1 MDRREFVRLTGGGMT
16 ASAIAETVVSAQQ
29 AQSPAITKPGAQKAA
44 QKVLFKVGTGGGTS
58 ADSLKLLS
66 TYGVNN
72 VTGGT
77 GSRRLDEAWS
87 VESLSRRRDLA
98 ASYGVSLDMLSLP
111 MSSSEI
117 SIAEMPDIYLAGPN
131 RDRQIDEI
139 CQMIRNSARA
149 GIFNMKYNFTFLG
162 VVRTGRSIAKP
173 GQPDPVAIRGAKG
186 RGEAYY
192 NEFIYAGAK
201 QDPPLTIAGP
211 VSEDLYWERITYFL
225 ERVVPV
231 ATEYKVK
238 IGCHP
243 QDPGMPKGKGWRGI
257 QPVLGMVDGLKKF
270 VSIKESP
277 YHGLNFC
284 MGTVA
289 EMLVNPNEELPDI
302 IRYFGTRKKIHNVH
316 FRNIQG
322 GFLNFR
328 ETFIDNGDIDMVK
341 MARVFKEVGYDGMLQ
356 PDHMPLVN
364 IEGPGGSTIAG
375 HLYALAYIKA
385 VIAAVSSES

>member
-1 MDRREFVRLTGGGMT
+1 
-16 ASAIAETVVSAQQ
+16 
-29 AQSPAITKPGAQKAA
+29 
-44 QKVLFKVGTGGGTS
+44 
-58 ADSLKLLS
+58 
-66 TYGVNN
+66 
-72 VTGGT
+72 
-77 GSRRLDEAWS
+77 
-87 VESLSRRRDLA
+87 
-98 ASYGVSLDMLSLP
+98 
-111 MSSSEI
+111 
-117 SIAEMPDIYLAGPN
+117 
-131 RDRQIDEI
+131 
-139 CQMIRNSARA
+139 MIRNSARA
-149 GIFNMKYNFTFLG
+149 GIMNMKYNFTFLG
-162 VVRTGRSIAKP
+162 VVRTSRNIAKP
-173 GQPDPVAIRGAKG
+173 GQPDPVTIRGAQG
-186 RGEAYY
+186 RGASYY
-192 NEFIYAGAK
+192 NEFIYAGAR

-284 MGTVA
+284 IGTVS
-289 EMLVNPNEELPDI
+289 EMLVNPNEELPDV

-316 FRNIQG
+316 FRNIEG

-328 ETFIDNGDIDMVK
+328 ETFIDNGSLDMLK
-341 MARVFKEVGYDGMLQ
+341 MARVFKEVGYDGMLE
-356 PDHMPLVN
+356 PDHMPRVE
-364 IEGPGGSTIAG
+364 IEGEGGSAVAG

-385 VIAAVSSES
+385 LIAAVSSEP

>member
-1 MDRREFVRLTGGGMT
+1 MNRREFVRLAGGGVS
-16 ASAIAETVVSAQQ
+16 ASAIAEATVSAQQ
-29 AQSPAITKPGAQKAA
+29 ARSPNTARTQAR
-44 QKVLFKVGTGGGTS
+44 KVLFKVGTGGGTTV
-58 ADSLKLLS
+58 DSLKLLS

-72 VTGGT
+72 VTGGV
-77 GSRRLDEAWS
+77 GSRRLDDAWS
-87 VESLSRRRDLA
+87 VDSLSRRRDLA

-149 GIFNMKYNFTFLG
+149 GISNMKYNFTFLG
-162 VVRTGRSIAKP
+162 VVRTSRSIAKP
-173 GQPDPVAIRGAKG
+173 GQPDPVTVKGAKG
-186 RGEAYY
+186 RGESYY
-192 NEFIYAGAK
+192 NEFIYEGAK

-243 QDPGMPKGKGWRGI
+243 QDPSMPRGKGWRGI
-257 QPVLGMVDGLKKF
+257 QPVLGWVDGLKKF

-328 ETFIDNGDIDMVK
+328 ETFIDNGDIDMLK
-341 MARVFKEVGYDGMLQ
+341 MARVFKEVGYKGMLQ
-356 PDHMPLVN
+356 PDHMPLVDM
-364 IEGPGGSTIAG
+364 EGPAGSAVAG

-385 VIAAVSSES
+385 VIAAVSSET